1 MKIGYD
7 AKRLF
12 HNATGLGNY
21 SRDLLRTLA
30 TYYPDNQFFLYNPKP
45 AKINR
50 FTLTPQM
57 IIKQPQT
64 WLAKKLHFLWRSKF
78 ITNDI
83 VKDKLDIFHGLSGEL
98 PFGIQKTGV
107 KSVVTIH
114 DLIFLHFPELYKSI
128 DRKIYTAKFKYA
140 AQKADKIVA
149 ISEQTKK
156 DLVKFFK
163 ISPEKIHV
171 IYQGCH
177 KAFKQ
182 SYSDSQKNA
191 VKKKFNLPEQ
201 FILNV
206 GTIEV
211 RKNAFSIVKAIKGT
225 DYQLVLVGRKTSY
238 FNEIDTYIKQHKLRN
253 QVHFLEGLTLE
264 ELSILYQ
271 LADIFV
277 YPSIYEG
284 FGIPI
289 IEAMFSKTPVITNKY
304 GVFKE
309 AAGPYAFYIEDVNNP
324 DEIRKQIQ
332 EIYRQYPA
340 ERIKKSY
347 EYAVKHFSDKVIAQ
361 QYHHLYKN
369 LLDVTKKI

>member
-1 MKIGYD
+1 MRIGYD

-12 HNATGLGNY
+12 HNTTGLGNY
-21 SRDLLRTLA
+21 SRDLLRILS

-45 AKINR
+45 AKVNR
-50 FTLTPQM
+50 LALTPQM
-57 IIKQPQT
+57 IVKQPQT
-64 WLAKKLHFLWRSKF
+64 WLSKKLPFLWRSKF
-78 ITNDI
+78 IIKDI
-83 VKDKLDIFHGLSGEL
+83 AKDKLDIFHGLSGEL
-98 PFGIQKTGV
+98 PFGIAKTET
-107 KSVVTIH
+107 KSIVTIH
-114 DLIFLHFPELYKSI
+114 DLIFLHFPELYKPI

-140 AQKADKIVA
+140 AQKANRIVA
-149 ISEQTKK
+149 ISEQTKN
-156 DLVKFFK
+156 DLVKFFN
-163 ISPEKIHV
+163 ISPKKITV

-182 SYSDSQKNA
+182 SYSKIQINTIR
-191 VKKKFNLPEQ
+191 KKFNLPEH

-206 GTIEV
+206 GTIEP

-225 DYQLVLVGRKTSY
+225 DYQLVLVGRKTNY
-238 FNEIDTYIKQHKLRN
+238 FNEINTYIEQNHLTD

-264 ELSILYQ
+264 ELAILYR

-309 AAGPYAFYIEDVNNP
+309 AAGPDAFYLENVNNP
-324 DEIRKQIQ
+324 EEIRENIHQ
-332 EIYRQYPA
+332 IYREYPSKRVENSYQYA
-340 ERIKKSY
+340 IN
-347 EYAVKHFSDKVIAQ
+347 HFSDEVIAKDYYQ
-361 QYHHLYKN
+361 LYN
-369 LLDVTKKI
+369 DLTEQI

>member
-1 MKIGYD
+1 MRIGYD

-12 HNATGLGNY
+12 HNTTGLGNY
-21 SRDLLRTLA
+21 SRDLVRILA
-30 TYYPDNQFFLYNPKP
+30 TYYPDDAYYLYNPKP

-50 FTLTPQM
+50 LMLTSQM
-57 IIKQPQT
+57 FVKQPHN
-64 WLAKKLHFLWRSKF
+64 WLSKKLHFLWRSKWV
-78 ITNDI
+78 TKGI
-83 VKDKLDIFHGLSGEL
+83 VKDQLNIFHGLSGEL

-114 DLIFLHFPELYKSI
+114 DLIFLHFPELYKPI

-140 AQKADKIVA
+140 AQKADRIVA
-149 ISEQTKK
+149 ISEQTKN
-156 DLVKFFK
+156 DLIKFFK

-182 SYSDSQKNA
+182 SYSDELKNA
-191 VKKKFNLPEQ
+191 VKHKFGLPDN

-206 GTIEV
+206 GTIEA
-211 RKNAFSIVKAIKGT
+211 RKNAFSIIKAIKDT
-225 DYQLVLVGRKTSY
+225 DYQLVLVGRKTGY
-238 FNEIDTYIKQHKLRN
+238 YDEIDAYIKQHNLQN
-253 QVHFLEGLTLE
+253 QIKFLEGLDLE
-264 ELSILYQ
+264 ELAILYQ
-271 LADIFV
+271 LADIFI

-309 AAGPYAFYIEDVNNP
+309 AAGPDSFYLEDVNNP
-324 DEIRKQIQ
+324 DEIRKKIAQ
-332 EIYRQYPA
+332 IYRQFPT
-340 ERIKKSY
+340 EKVEKSY
-347 EYAVKHFSDKVIAQ
+347 QYAVDNFSDDVIAR
-361 QYHHLYKN
+361 QYYQLYQSLTDEAK
-369 LLDVTKKI
+369 